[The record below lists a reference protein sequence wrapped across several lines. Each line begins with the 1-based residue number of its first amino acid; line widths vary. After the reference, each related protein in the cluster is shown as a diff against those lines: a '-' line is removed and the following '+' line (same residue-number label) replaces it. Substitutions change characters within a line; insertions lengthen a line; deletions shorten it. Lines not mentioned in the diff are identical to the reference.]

1 MFELRELLGRVR
13 TANQH
18 NICLGT
24 PLDTLSITPIHTPTR
39 RDLFQSLDLI
49 PKALLDTLM

>member
-13 TANQH
+13 TAHQH
-18 NICLGT
+18 DICLGI
-24 PLDTLSITPIHTPTR
+24 PLDALSITPIHTPTR